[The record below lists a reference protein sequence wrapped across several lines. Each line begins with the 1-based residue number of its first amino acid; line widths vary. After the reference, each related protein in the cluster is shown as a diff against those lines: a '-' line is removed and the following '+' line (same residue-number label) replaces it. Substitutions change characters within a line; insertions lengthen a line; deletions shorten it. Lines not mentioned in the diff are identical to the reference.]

1 MFPFSW
7 IFVYVYYNSGF
18 SKSQVRNRG
27 VRKNGAI
34 GRKILSIAWYS
45 WILYNIHSTRGKGK
59 NMTNVVHDVYD
70 TLKKQGWV
78 GSDPYYSFYMQMY
91 DNETGCRWD
100 IIIKDDMMD
109 TYVVKVEYIY
119 FDTGETLYSFMS
131 SGTYKHIRIADYTNM
146 MRKVVTGIN
155 TINSDIEHDRIVDDF
170 KE

>member
-1 MFPFSW
+1 
-7 IFVYVYYNSGF
+7 
-18 SKSQVRNRG
+18 
-27 VRKNGAI
+27 
-34 GRKILSIAWYS
+34 
-45 WILYNIHSTRGKGK
+45 
-59 NMTNVVHDVYD
+59 MTNVVHDVYN

-100 IIIKDDMMD
+100 ITIKDDMMD
-109 TYVVKVEYIY
+109 TYVIKVEYIY
-119 FDTGETLYSFMS
+119 FKTGETLYSFMS

>member
-1 MFPFSW
+1 
-7 IFVYVYYNSGF
+7 
-18 SKSQVRNRG
+18 
-27 VRKNGAI
+27 
-34 GRKILSIAWYS
+34 
-45 WILYNIHSTRGKGK
+45 
-59 NMTNVVHDVYD
+59 MTNVVHDVYN

-78 GSDPYYSFYMQMY
+78 GGDPYYSFYMQMY

-100 IIIKDDMMD
+100 IDIKDDMMD

-155 TINSDIEHDRIVDDF
+155 TINSDIEHDRIVDEF
-170 KE
+170 GE